1 MSENKAMPTRVLS
14 PTRFPWYDHTRY
26 SFSLGVAAGGRA
38 YLSGQTASTYDPER
52 RRMVIDGGMAE
63 QARTAYAKI
72 GAVLEADR
80 RTLADVARVVE
91 YLTPDGIERYD
102 EARAAR
108 LQAFGPHSPVV
119 NTVPVRAL
127 LRDGALIEIEATAG
141 SLGKTPS
148 AANESD
154 GLVYLP
160 SIHPVDGSGEV
171 IGAGDLVA
179 QANAIYDKAGRQ
191 LEALGLGLDK
201 VVKTTDY
208 VTPAALSV
216 YKRTAEIR
224 RDRLGPV
231 FPASAGI
238 IMPRLAHSG
247 AMIQLDLVATRETP
261 IRIDPGWRR
270 YEALTYSPAV
280 RVGSLLF
287 ISGQGAID
295 HRTGRVV
302 ADGDVAGQAEYI
314 YENVLALVAAAGGVR
329 ENLVQTIEYTTPAA
343 QARYR
348 EVAGVRERLLGRPYP
363 ASTGPI
369 CEALLRPEMLIEI
382 DPLAVLDRGGPNA
395 T

>member
-1 MSENKAMPTRVLS
+1 VRVLN
-14 PTRFPWYDHTRY
+14 PTHFPWYDHTRY
-26 SFSLGVAAGGRA
+26 SFSLGVAAGGHA
-38 YLSGQTASTYDPER
+38 YLSGQTASTFDPAR
-52 RRMVIDGGMAE
+52 RRMVIDGGMAG
-63 QARTAYAKI
+63 QTRTAYAKI
-72 GAVLEADR
+72 EAVLDADG
-80 RTLADVARVVE
+80 RTLADVARIVE
-91 YLTPDGIERYD
+91 YVTPDGLERYD

-108 LQAFGPHSPVV
+108 LEAFGRHAPAV

-141 SLGKTPS
+141 AHAT
-148 AANESD
+148 D
-154 GLVYLP
+154 GLVFLP
-160 SIHPVDGSGEV
+160 SIHPVDEAGAI

-179 QANAIYDKAGRQ
+179 QANAVFDQAGRL

-208 VTPAALSV
+208 VTPAALGD
-216 YKRTAEIR
+216 YKLTAGIR

-238 IMPRLAHSG
+238 IMPRLAHPD

-261 IRIDPGWRR
+261 VRVDPGWRR

-280 RVGSLLF
+280 RAGALLF

-295 HRTGRVV
+295 HGTGEVV
-302 ADGDVAGQAEYI
+302 ADGDVAGQAQYI
-314 YENVLALVAAAGGVR
+314 YGNVLALIAEAGGVR

-382 DPLAVLDRGGPNA
+382 EPLAVLD
-395 T
+395 

>member
-1 MSENKAMPTRVLS
+1 MPTRVLS

-26 SFSLGVAAGGRA
+26 SFSLGVASGGRA

-179 QANAIYDKAGRQ
+179 QAIAARQKRAGERIGASIDLTMAEFAWRLPIARIDDCERVGIAIAVGHVAQ
-191 LEALGLGLDK
+191 IA
-201 VVKTTDY
+201 
-208 VTPAALSV
+208 
-216 YKRTAEIR
+216 
-224 RDRLGPV
+224 RLTHGPITL
-231 FPASAGI
+231 A
-238 IMPRLAHSG
+238 RLA
-247 AMIQLDLVATRETP
+247 TE
-261 IRIDPGWRR
+261 
-270 YEALTYSPAV
+270 
-280 RVGSLLF
+280 
-287 ISGQGAID
+287 
-295 HRTGRVV
+295 
-302 ADGDVAGQAEYI
+302 
-314 YENVLALVAAAGGVR
+314 
-329 ENLVQTIEYTTPAA
+329 IE
-343 QARYR
+343 
-348 EVAGVRERLLGRPYP
+348 
-363 ASTGPI
+363 
-369 CEALLRPEMLIEI
+369 
-382 DPLAVLDRGGPNA
+382 
-395 T
+395 